1 MAYKKAS
8 KIKRLILM
16 FTNIQN
22 FLENTCNK
30 LAPRLNLRTR
40 LMLWGLYITQTDSV
54 TVVYIRTLVIRD
66 NICTLFWITV
76 ILGPSQYIS
85 ITIDFV
91 QLCAVLRL
99 IIIIF
104 SHSLHVT
111 LIVCWITFQ
120 FESLFGNKHVT
131 SIWFFEHSTGF
142 QNINQLHASGIFTL
156 EQFKE
161 LSLNVLGIFS
171 IYKADISPVLTSE
184 QNLLVMCIMKQCHHR
199 YNLM

>member
-76 ILGPSQYIS
+76 ILGTF
-85 ITIDFV
+85 TIHIHYHW
-91 QLCAVLRL
+91 LCTVMCSSAFDHHHFLSFFTCDSYSML
-99 IIIIF
+99 NNF
-104 SHSLHVT
+104 
-111 LIVCWITFQ
+111 
-120 FESLFGNKHVT
+120 
-131 SIWFFEHSTGF
+131 SIWKSIWEQTRDKYLVFWT
-142 QNINQLHASGIFTL
+142 LHWLSKYKSVTCIRNFYSGAI
-156 EQFKE
+156 
-161 LSLNVLGIFS
+161 
-171 IYKADISPVLTSE
+171 
-184 QNLLVMCIMKQCHHR
+184 
-199 YNLM
+199 